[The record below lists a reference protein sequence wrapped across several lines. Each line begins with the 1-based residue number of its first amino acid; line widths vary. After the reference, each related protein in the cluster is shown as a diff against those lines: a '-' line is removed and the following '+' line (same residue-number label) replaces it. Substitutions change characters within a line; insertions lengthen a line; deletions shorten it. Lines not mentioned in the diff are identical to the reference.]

1 MWQCLYSQGEQ
12 IPASIIH
19 LAPPRAEP
27 AGHSRQIGMPRTLEG
42 WANEFGVL
50 PGATRAAAIRC
61 YLGYDSA
68 GPYNAIAAERLS
80 ALNGSGMGPFRI
92 MFREREGPTHTDLA
106 TRTLSAAAA
115 ARSALTPLLGTTNLR
130 RDRSLI
136 RRHSTHGEGPGAQ
149 DTTQRMRSL

>member
-1 MWQCLYSQGEQ
+1 
-12 IPASIIH
+12 
-19 LAPPRAEP
+19 
-27 AGHSRQIGMPRTLEG
+27 MPRTLEG

-92 MFREREGPTHTDLA
+92 MFLESREGPTHVHTALA
-106 TRTLSAAAA
+106 TRTLCAAAA